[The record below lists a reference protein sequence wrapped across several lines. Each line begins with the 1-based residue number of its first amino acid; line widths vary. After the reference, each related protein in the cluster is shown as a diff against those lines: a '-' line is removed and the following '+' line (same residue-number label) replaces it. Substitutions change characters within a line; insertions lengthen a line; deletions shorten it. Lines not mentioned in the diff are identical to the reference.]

1 MSDLHRV
8 RVLAVD
14 APARSCVLELE
25 CVNNSDQEVPLE
37 PAFYA
42 NVLADLY
49 LLTVPELGAPVAY
62 LETAPG
68 EGSVPARPGLSWMW
82 RYARHYSDCGKE
94 QLEAAQARLEVVLE
108 DTGLDADEAW
118 SEALDEQL
126 EPALAQLKA
135 SYLERWRSQYD
146 TDCARVEL
154 RVPSPAWV
162 DFLVPEVVMKVVY
175 GPYTTWDCL

>member
-14 APARSCVLELE
+14 PLARTCELELE

-42 NVLADLY
+42 NLLADLY

-62 LETAPG
+62 LETPPAP
-68 EGSVPARPGLSWMW
+68 GSVPARPGLNWMW
-82 RYARHYSDCGKE
+82 RYARHYARSDE
-94 QLEAAQARLEVVLE
+94 IELEAAQARLQVVLE
-108 DTGLDADEAW
+108 DTGLDPDEAW
-118 SEALDEQL
+118 FEALEDEL
-126 EPALAQLKA
+126 EPALAQLEA

-154 RVPSPAWV
+154 RVPSPTWI